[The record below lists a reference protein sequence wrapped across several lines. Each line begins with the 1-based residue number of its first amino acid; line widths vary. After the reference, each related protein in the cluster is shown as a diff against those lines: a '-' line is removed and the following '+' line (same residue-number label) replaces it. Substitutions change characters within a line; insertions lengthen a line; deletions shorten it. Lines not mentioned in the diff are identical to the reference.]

1 MMSTD
6 CRPLQMEPFLSARF
20 SHKKYRGNKQKK
32 AMSGFLVGGTAIDLV
47 GVEVIFMNLLF
58 ASKLPFS
65 NLYDRIVLII
75 TAWDNEVTGTAFDT
89 SMIPSTMDHGMP
101 LLAQKKRCTHVTIS
115 CSCDICQGMQLSHA
129 IPFIGP
135 IGTKY
140 TRNAPRDERPRD
152 HSAWCNQM
160 MNCELISYRRTS
172 TLVSVKHGAFLT
184 GQWERAEANLKT
196 LPHHL

>member
-115 CSCDICQGMQLSHA
+115 CSCGHMPGYAA
-129 IPFIGP
+129 ISCNTFYR
-135 IGTKY
+135 TYWHQVYK
-140 TRNAPRDERPRD
+140 ERPQRREAQRPQCMVQSND
-152 HSAWCNQM
+152 
-160 MNCELISYRRTS
+160 ELRIDKLSSHFDSCLCQTWGVPNRTMGKS
-172 TLVSVKHGAFLT
+172 RGKS
-184 GQWERAEANLKT
+184 
-196 LPHHL
+196 